1 VSRPVYSSGPGRL
14 CPECGRPTAACACS
28 RKASAPAGDGI
39 ARVRLEVKGRRGKSV
54 TTVTGVPLDEE
65 GLLDLAAGLKRRC
78 GAGGSLKDGVIEVQ
92 GDHRDTVMEELQRR
106 GLRAKRAGGR

>member
-1 VSRPVYSSGPGRL
+1 MSRPVYSSGAGRL
-14 CPECGRPTAACACS
+14 CPECGRPTAACACP
-28 RKASAPAGDGI
+28 RKPSAPAGDGI

-54 TTVTGVPLDEE
+54 TTVTGVPLDQE
-65 GLLDLAAGLKRRC
+65 GLRDLAAGLKRRC